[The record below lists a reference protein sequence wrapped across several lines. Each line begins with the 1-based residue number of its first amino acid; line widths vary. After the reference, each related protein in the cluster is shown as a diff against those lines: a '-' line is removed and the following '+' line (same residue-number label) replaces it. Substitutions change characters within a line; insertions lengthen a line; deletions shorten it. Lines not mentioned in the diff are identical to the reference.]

1 MGCLSSFS
9 WERSG
14 SCLLVVYQIVKQGK
28 GKDERTYWNRIGAA
42 FENRD
47 GSINVK
53 LDLFPNVSI
62 QIREPK
68 QTGDSAD
75 E

>member
-1 MGCLSSFS
+1 M
-9 WERSG
+9 
-14 SCLLVVYQIVKQGK
+14 LVVYQIVKTGK
-28 GKDERTYWNRIGAA
+28 GPNERTYWNRVGAA

-53 LDLFPNVSI
+53 LDLFPAISL

-68 QTGDSAD
+68 QAGDLAD

>member
-1 MGCLSSFS
+1 M
-9 WERSG
+9 
-14 SCLLVVYQIVKQGK
+14 LVVYQIVKTGK
-28 GKDERTYWNRIGAA
+28 GQNERTYWNRVGAA

-53 LDLFPNVSI
+53 LDLFPGINL

-68 QTGDSAD
+68 QTGDLAD

>member
-1 MGCLSSFS
+1 M
-9 WERSG
+9 
-14 SCLLVVYQIVKQGK
+14 LVVYQIVKQGK

>member
-1 MGCLSSFS
+1 
-9 WERSG
+9 
-14 SCLLVVYQIVKQGK
+14 LLVVYLIVKQGK
-28 GKDERTYWNRIGAA
+28 GKDERTYWNRAGAA

-53 LDLFPNVSI
+53 LDMFPGVNF

-68 QTGDSAD
+68 QSGDSAED
-75 E
+75 